1 MSEKLNKAYVK
12 GISLRYLEDKI
23 NGEIEAA
30 FNLICDIVKEK
41 GGLLKTIQYPEKTPL
56 YAYYSDSLVD
66 TRIIRENIHG
76 LRWDD
81 ELGLTICTDSML
93 ENYTFDT
100 GYGFEDFTNF
110 EGEDLENL
118 EKVLAD
124 PAYFVE
130 FDKYDLNRIETILG
144 LIAGLPCYL

>member
-1 MSEKLNKAYVK
+1 MSEKLNKAYTK

-23 NGEIEAA
+23 NGEIDAA

-41 GGLLKTIQYPEKTPL
+41 GGLLKTPQCDEKPAL

-130 FDKYDLNRIETILG
+130 FDKYDLNRTDTILG
-144 LIAGLPCYL
+144 LIAGLPYYL